1 MSKMYIEIININII
15 KIHYKRQNKLN
26 IFSEWGGEVETYYNH
41 NVFIANW
48 IRFYTTHQTVI

>member
-26 IFSEWGGEVETYYNH
+26 IFSEWGGRLKHITITMFLSRTGLD
-41 NVFIANW
+41 FIQ
-48 IRFYTTHQTVI
+48 RTK